1 MKNLLSFATNPLIKE
16 QKMKGPNIIRFSLL
30 LILIFSLMSC
40 SNNRHLKASEK
51 ALETDGSITMRFH
64 SALYYPA
71 ELSMRFDGYIV
82 GVEKSPRKTLLND
95 GDLNTV
101 AIPAA
106 GFKDKEDVEEILN
119 DGKLLYVSHVIKNFR
134 EPEEKNCALYN
145 LYSGIDPETSPLVNE
160 CTDEVLENTSTESEG
175 NNKPFKKSWSALDKL
190 SESMSNRIK
199 KGKYT
204 HIVVVTMGW
213 NTPQEEAI
221 RNFNSIIYKLREEHE
236 SSIKPLVIGVTWPSE
251 WTYPLL
257 DPLVRILSFPNK
269 ARDADELGLTWLG
282 VLLHDTIPRAN
293 SGRLPVIVIGHSF
306 GSRAS
311 SVAACV
317 GPGIYNTVPIKPQ
330 HTDTVVNLQGAFLSR
345 RLFGENDQGFHF
357 PESCK
362 TVKNFVLTS
371 SKGDDAVRTAIWS
384 MFGGYYAGDSRSY
397 KDICTVEAPKVRC
410 VKAGSDGKMTLNGTN
425 NQKNITLINAD
436 DLISENAYNTGGGA
450 HSDIFRSQ
458 HGRLLRDII
467 NRDFNGTTVK

>member
-1 MKNLLSFATNPLIKE
+1 MKALT
-16 QKMKGPNIIRFSLL
+16 IIRFSFL
-30 LILIFSLMSC
+30 LILIFSLVSC
-40 SNNRHLKASEK
+40 SNNRHLKESEK
-51 ALETDGSITMRFH
+51 ALDTDGSITMRFH
-64 SALYYPA
+64 SVLYYPA

-101 AIPAA
+101 AIPEA
-106 GFKDKEDVEEILN
+106 GFKDKEDVEDILN

-145 LYSGIDPETSPLVNE
+145 LYSEIDPKTSPLVDE
-160 CTDEVLENTSTESEG
+160 CIEEFQSKIPTESETAK
-175 NNKPFKKSWSALDKL
+175 NPFNKSWSALDKL
-190 SESMSNRIK
+190 SESMSHRIEK
-199 KGKYT
+199 EKEEGKEKYT

-221 RNFNSIIYKLREEHE
+221 RNFNSIIYKLREEHG

-257 DPLVRILSFPNK
+257 DPLVRILSFPIK

-293 SGRLPVIVIGHSF
+293 SGGLPVIVIGHSF

-317 GPGIYNTVPIKPQ
+317 GPGIYDTKPIELKEI
-330 HTDTVVNLQGAFLSR
+330 DTVVNLQGAFLSR
-345 RLFGENDQGFHF
+345 RVFGKNDQGFHF
-357 PESCK
+357 PKSCK
-362 TVKNFVLTS
+362 FVENFVLTS
-371 SKGDDAVRTAIWS
+371 SKKDDAVKSAIWS
-384 MFGGYYAGDSRSY
+384 MFGGYYAGDARSY
-397 KDICTVEAPKVRC
+397 KDLCTDEASKVRC
-410 VKAGSDGKMTLNGTN
+410 VKADADGGMTLNGTDH
-425 NQKNITLINAD
+425 QKNITLINAD
-436 DLISENAYNTGGGA
+436 DLINENAYNTGGGA
-450 HSDIFRSQ
+450 HSDIYRSQ
-458 HGRLLRDII
+458 HGRLLRNII
-467 NRDFNGTTVK
+467 NRNFNGAPVK